1 MRLSWYDGKLTPPRP
16 AGLKPEDQ
24 RRWQRGQEGVMY
36 VGDKG
41 LIVAGFNGNQPRLY
55 PESKHYDPPGK
66 SPEDEAEMHDPAVD
80 QWVKACK
87 GGPAPRAS
95 FETQAAP
102 TESFLLGCI
111 AQRMPGEKLMW
122 DSEKLKITNDPDANH
137 LLHYEYRKGW
147 SLPT

>member
-1 MRLSWYDGKLTPPRP
+1 
-16 AGLKPEDQ
+16 
-24 RRWQRGQEGVMY
+24 
-36 VGDKG
+36 
-41 LIVAGFNGNQPRLY
+41 
-55 PESKHYDPPGK
+55 
-66 SPEDEAEMHDPAVD
+66 MHDPAVD

-122 DSEKLKITNDPDANH
+122 DTAAMKVTSTEAANRYLDPP
-137 LLHYEYRKGW
+137 YRGNW
-147 SLPT
+147 G